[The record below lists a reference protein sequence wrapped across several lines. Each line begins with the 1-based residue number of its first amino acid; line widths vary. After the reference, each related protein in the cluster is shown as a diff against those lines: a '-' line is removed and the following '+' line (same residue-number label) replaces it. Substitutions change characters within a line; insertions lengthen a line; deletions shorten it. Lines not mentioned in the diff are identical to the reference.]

1 MKNVCVSNFLC
12 DNQKVMKN
20 ITLEISEDELREV
33 TQAYKTLQNFLEK
46 IISPNELYTDE
57 FLEGLNE
64 AQTEIKDKNFVEVK
78 SFVDFIQ

>member
-1 MKNVCVSNFLC
+1 
-12 DNQKVMKN
+12 MKN

-33 TQAYKTLQNFLEK
+33 TQAYKILQNFLGK

-78 SFVDFIQ
+78 SFADFIQ